1 MPCGTFPNGDNV
13 GYAVF
18 KEVSKLR
25 SFAHL
30 LDVQSGPKTS
40 SESLWKEPDK
50 FGPRKPK
57 GSLFCIIGAL
67 LQESI
72 RFFINLL
79 RLRVAII
86 EDTIYKPGIFLL
98 CIGGAELFQVLTPLV
113 VVFKEGK
120 RARKNSTRKWV
131 APSVLSSLVLV
142 FKPKNALCVHSCS
155 RCALRRQKFL
165 IIAQKKARTSCPR

>member
-1 MPCGTFPNGDNV
+1 MPCGTFPNSDNV

-18 KEVSKLR
+18 KEVNKLR

-40 SESLWKEPDK
+40 SKSLWKEPDK
-50 FGPRKPK
+50 FEPRKPK

-79 RLRVAII
+79 RLRVAIV
-86 EDTIYKPGIFLL
+86 DGTIKKPGMFLL
-98 CIGGAELFQVLTPLV
+98 CIGDAELFQVLTPWAD
-113 VVFKEGK
+113 VFKEGK
-120 RARKNSTRKWV
+120 GPGKTQQENE
-131 APSVLSSLVLV
+131 LHLEFCHHL
-142 FKPKNALCVHSCS
+142 F
-155 RCALRRQKFL
+155 
-165 IIAQKKARTSCPR
+165 